1 MPSAGPMTQRL
12 RGSATPTAE
21 KVVSAVGGVQVECAW
36 FLGIEAIVREPH
48 LLLVG
53 HRLAFD
59 GALFQ
64 YDLYNLR
71 GQCWIKNK

>member
-1 MPSAGPMTQRL
+1 M
-12 RGSATPTAE
+12 
-21 KVVSAVGGVQVECAW
+21 ECAW

-59 GALFQ
+59 GALFK
-64 YDLYNLR
+64 YAVCNLR

>member
-48 LLLVG
+48 LLVVG
-53 HRLAFD
+53 RILAFD
-59 GALFQ
+59 GALFK
-64 YDLYNLR
+64 YAVFDLR
-71 GQCWIKNK
+71 G

>member
-1 MPSAGPMTQRL
+1 M
-12 RGSATPTAE
+12 
-21 KVVSAVGGVQVECAW
+21 V
-36 FLGIEAIVREPH
+36 LGIVAIVREPH

-59 GALFQ
+59 GALFK
-64 YDLYNLR
+64 YAVFDLR